1 MELKRGKTFIKSS
14 VQHEK
19 VPPEH
24 TASANKND
32 IGKDK
37 KAVLEGNQSVA
48 EVQLAYLAAHKN
60 YRFSTRAARN
70 GAGDN
75 SLDKSSGS
83 SYKLVRKSKTH
94 DCVSEA
100 EKTEQCS
107 PSNRACEEGFSGKG
121 KGRLVNSISFSG
133 MSSSS
138 SKKECVVSPSQ
149 SACSS
154 QMIDYRNFVPQMPF
168 VPAVAKTIPRKRISL
183 KRSKKG
189 LRDIFHIKKNK
200 PESLAFLVEKD
211 KNLSSPGCKSE
222 LPGRLA
228 KYLFKTGEP
237 FAADC
242 LSQDC
247 SDSELQS
254 DSSYDCCNPL
264 CEDVASLKSFDSL
277 TGCGEIFADE
287 SSAHLELE
295 NSKEVLLRRSKHKE
309 SPIMGSFQGGVEQLA
324 SPGQNETVE
333 FGKFWDNINKSVR
346 LHQSTLFD
354 KKLLTMPG
362 SDMGKTGSQA
372 AASATDPQMSP
383 DKDGDNSK
391 ESSTETGTPKSDN
404 QESIS
409 TSDEGYYDSFS
420 PGQDDEVKEAQTPGV
435 PGRFPR
441 DSYSGDA
448 LYELFYDSNEVK
460 INPVLDDDLCTSE
473 SISEQAIEIPLS
485 IYSFH
490 VGAEENTASQP
501 AVDIISQGFFHSTWK
516 GKECLL
522 KLCDTELSL
531 TMGIINWLRKHSGLV
546 SSPDSLQ
553 SPQPQPEKGNHSP
566 IPPSPGPEHNMST
579 AQQEKQSKE
588 DSFNRRVSVDKSK
601 EASSVNVAEKDSCT
615 NTSDLDFRGR
625 EGNHLEHSSTV
636 PGTAETTGASNY
648 APQSQANGDNLQ
660 TSSTE
665 KATSSEGYETSED
678 RIPLAEGL
686 NRQSGSQ
693 SSESLLLN
701 DNHEVESCYSYKT
714 AATSPLD
721 ALEREDR
728 NKPMYH
734 SLSVCCDKPP
744 QPLTLRG
751 FQSYISPTP
760 RESSTNIVQLL
771 ERCGFGLEGSPRH
784 VQLVYGQVVKYVA
797 DRKYMMMMCHRPQA
811 LMRTE
816 YWDGNEVP
824 FQDLNSLSSAVKR
837 ALGSSPMSSAAV
849 MERQHLGWQLSPST
863 SNTNHRSV
871 RSYKTPEPVDNY
883 ISEGEFEDDL
893 SSSTPST
900 IELEIR
906 GSSQDTDEDYFE
918 TLSHQSGSLSDVK
931 TEPYESASETES
943 VASDR
948 HFKSKS
954 PPCGSLHTRK
964 ESYASEYS
972 DDDDLFYERPAG
984 LFNRMSLRKASGSGR
999 ILMEDTDANSTSLTL
1014 AAVRYADGL
1023 GSGSSENN
1031 DSEPVEYPGIRKS
1044 FPENEYKR
1052 NKNPEGK
1059 KFRARLALA
1068 HKSLS
1073 SLFESKS
1080 LEKENTEQSSKVS
1093 LKTEKEKAKLRQ
1105 STWKAFL
1112 KSKEADG
1119 LKRPVLANLS
1129 PTQESV
1135 NTTRGQLMRTTS
1147 VEQQDSSNGHTFL
1160 KTETSN
1166 GSSTDTNYFDT
1177 SLEPVDISSPA
1188 DEKDKEIP
1196 ERRRRRK
1203 RPKSLYKCFSFDD
1216 VWMERNQ
1223 KRNLEKERQPER
1235 GMQLQ
1240 HLPED
1245 QLKAGMS
1252 ASITSAG
1259 ALDMLPLKLHPFSQ
1273 STPTGLDCMG
1283 WKRRISAPV
1292 IADGALDKTALTDD
1306 VGSEEDLYEDFRS
1319 SNHRYGHAGG
1329 GGEQLAINERLSTSS
1344 HAFTLSLCPHTASIP
1359 QEHPGQDLPP
1369 GRTWLWLWHIL
1380 SAGGRI

>member
-24 TASANKND
+24 TASTNKND

-37 KAVLEGNQSVA
+37 KAALEGNQSVA

-70 GAGDN
+70 GAVDN

-100 EKTEQCS
+100 DKTEQCS

-362 SDMGKTGSQA
+362 SDMGKAGSQA

-566 IPPSPGPEHNMST
+566 IPPSPGPEHNVST

-588 DSFNRRVSVDKSK
+588 NSFNQRVSVDKSK
-601 EASSVNVAEKDSCT
+601 DATQASSVNVAERDSCT

-625 EGNHLEHSSTV
+625 EGNHHEHSSTV

-678 RIPLAEGL
+678 RIPLAESL

-771 ERCGFGLEGSPRH
+771 ERCVTQVASLKLGYENKHLEDKYIGNEMNNIICKMSQYKNKLLLQNECNCVAQKPEYSSIACTNQYNYETSFQASSLYHLKQNEEQICSEDQKGRAKILDEVARDKISFEYAQLNNQAFSYLQDFTFGSDSAPATMFSRPTFLPLFNSVCLDIPATVSSAPYGTSIPPAESLQHKEAEQGSPGPWHYAESPCR
-784 VQLVYGQVVKYVA
+784 
-797 DRKYMMMMCHRPQA
+797 C
-811 LMRTE
+811 
-816 YWDGNEVP
+816 
-824 FQDLNSLSSAVKR
+824 LSGVTA
-837 ALGSSPMSSAAV
+837 
-849 MERQHLGWQLSPST
+849 LSP
-863 SNTNHRSV
+863 H
-871 RSYKTPEPVDNY
+871 
-883 ISEGEFEDDL
+883 SEAAA
-893 SSSTPST
+893 P
-900 IELEIR
+900 
-906 GSSQDTDEDYFE
+906 DT
-918 TLSHQSGSLSDVK
+918 
-931 TEPYESASETES
+931 
-943 VASDR
+943 
-948 HFKSKS
+948 
-954 PPCGSLHTRK
+954 
-964 ESYASEYS
+964 
-972 DDDDLFYERPAG
+972 
-984 LFNRMSLRKASGSGR
+984 
-999 ILMEDTDANSTSLTL
+999 
-1014 AAVRYADGL
+1014 AVVG
-1023 GSGSSENN
+1023 
-1031 DSEPVEYPGIRKS
+1031 
-1044 FPENEYKR
+1044 
-1052 NKNPEGK
+1052 
-1059 KFRARLALA
+1059 
-1068 HKSLS
+1068 
-1073 SLFESKS
+1073 
-1080 LEKENTEQSSKVS
+1080 
-1093 LKTEKEKAKLRQ
+1093 
-1105 STWKAFL
+1105 
-1112 KSKEADG
+1112 
-1119 LKRPVLANLS
+1119 
-1129 PTQESV
+1129 
-1135 NTTRGQLMRTTS
+1135 
-1147 VEQQDSSNGHTFL
+1147 
-1160 KTETSN
+1160 
-1166 GSSTDTNYFDT
+1166 
-1177 SLEPVDISSPA
+1177 
-1188 DEKDKEIP
+1188 
-1196 ERRRRRK
+1196 
-1203 RPKSLYKCFSFDD
+1203 
-1216 VWMERNQ
+1216 RNQ
-1223 KRNLEKERQPER
+1223 Q
-1235 GMQLQ
+1235 
-1240 HLPED
+1240 
-1245 QLKAGMS
+1245 
-1252 ASITSAG
+1252 
-1259 ALDMLPLKLHPFSQ
+1259 
-1273 STPTGLDCMG
+1273 
-1283 WKRRISAPV
+1283 
-1292 IADGALDKTALTDD
+1292 
-1306 VGSEEDLYEDFRS
+1306 
-1319 SNHRYGHAGG
+1319 
-1329 GGEQLAINERLSTSS
+1329 
-1344 HAFTLSLCPHTASIP
+1344 
-1359 QEHPGQDLPP
+1359 
-1369 GRTWLWLWHIL
+1369 
-1380 SAGGRI
+1380 

>member
-19 VPPEH
+19 VLPEH
-24 TASANKND
+24 TASTNKND
-32 IGKDK
+32 IGKEK
-37 KAVLEGNQSVA
+37 KAALEGNRSVA
-48 EVQLAYLAAHKN
+48 EVQLAYLATRKN

-75 SLDKSSGS
+75 SLEKSSGS

-100 EKTEQCS
+100 DKTEQCS

-254 DSSYDCCNPL
+254 DSSYDCYNPL

-295 NSKEVLLRRSKHKE
+295 NSKEVLVRRSKHKE

-324 SPGQNETVE
+324 SPGQNEAIE

-346 LHQSTLFD
+346 LHQSMLFD

-362 SDMGKTGSQA
+362 SDMGQAGSQA

-420 PGQDDEVKEAQTPGV
+420 PGQDDEMKEAQTPGV

-553 SPQPQPEKGNHSP
+553 SPQSQPEKGNHSP
-566 IPPSPGPEHNMST
+566 IPPSPGPKHNVST
-579 AQQEKQSKE
+579 ARQEKQSKE
-588 DSFNRRVSVDKSK
+588 DTFNRKVSLDKSK
-601 EASSVNVAEKDSCT
+601 DATQASSVNVAERDSCT
-615 NTSDLDFRGR
+615 NTSNLDFQGR
-625 EGNHLEHSSTV
+625 EGSHHEHSSTV

-665 KATSSEGYETSED
+665 KATISEGYETSED
-678 RIPLAEGL
+678 RILLAENL

-693 SSESLLLN
+693 SSESPLLN

-721 ALEREDR
+721 TLEREDR

-771 ERCGFGLEGSPRH
+771 ERCVTQVASLKLSYENKHLEDKYIGNEMNNIICKMSQYRNKLLLQNECNCVAQKPEYSSIACTNQYNYETSFQASSLYHLKQNGEQICSEDQKGRAKILDEVARDKISFEYAQLNNQAFSYLQDFTFASDSAPATMLSRPTFLPLFNSLCLDIPATVSSDPYRTAIPPAESLQPKEAEQGSPGPWHYAESPCRCLSG
-784 VQLVYGQVVKYVA
+784 VT
-797 DRKYMMMMCHRPQA
+797 A
-811 LMRTE
+811 L
-816 YWDGNEVP
+816 
-824 FQDLNSLSSAVKR
+824 
-837 ALGSSPMSSAAV
+837 SPHPEAAAPDTAAV
-849 MERQHLGWQLSPST
+849 G
-863 SNTNHRSV
+863 
-871 RSYKTPEPVDNY
+871 
-883 ISEGEFEDDL
+883 
-893 SSSTPST
+893 
-900 IELEIR
+900 
-906 GSSQDTDEDYFE
+906 
-918 TLSHQSGSLSDVK
+918 
-931 TEPYESASETES
+931 
-943 VASDR
+943 
-948 HFKSKS
+948 
-954 PPCGSLHTRK
+954 
-964 ESYASEYS
+964 
-972 DDDDLFYERPAG
+972 
-984 LFNRMSLRKASGSGR
+984 
-999 ILMEDTDANSTSLTL
+999 
-1014 AAVRYADGL
+1014 
-1023 GSGSSENN
+1023 
-1031 DSEPVEYPGIRKS
+1031 
-1044 FPENEYKR
+1044 
-1052 NKNPEGK
+1052 
-1059 KFRARLALA
+1059 
-1068 HKSLS
+1068 
-1073 SLFESKS
+1073 
-1080 LEKENTEQSSKVS
+1080 
-1093 LKTEKEKAKLRQ
+1093 
-1105 STWKAFL
+1105 
-1112 KSKEADG
+1112 
-1119 LKRPVLANLS
+1119 
-1129 PTQESV
+1129 
-1135 NTTRGQLMRTTS
+1135 
-1147 VEQQDSSNGHTFL
+1147 
-1160 KTETSN
+1160 
-1166 GSSTDTNYFDT
+1166 
-1177 SLEPVDISSPA
+1177 
-1188 DEKDKEIP
+1188 
-1196 ERRRRRK
+1196 
-1203 RPKSLYKCFSFDD
+1203 
-1216 VWMERNQ
+1216 RNQ
-1223 KRNLEKERQPER
+1223 Q
-1235 GMQLQ
+1235 
-1240 HLPED
+1240 
-1245 QLKAGMS
+1245 
-1252 ASITSAG
+1252 
-1259 ALDMLPLKLHPFSQ
+1259 
-1273 STPTGLDCMG
+1273 
-1283 WKRRISAPV
+1283 
-1292 IADGALDKTALTDD
+1292 
-1306 VGSEEDLYEDFRS
+1306 
-1319 SNHRYGHAGG
+1319 
-1329 GGEQLAINERLSTSS
+1329 
-1344 HAFTLSLCPHTASIP
+1344 
-1359 QEHPGQDLPP
+1359 
-1369 GRTWLWLWHIL
+1369 
-1380 SAGGRI
+1380 

>member
-19 VPPEH
+19 VLPEH
-24 TASANKND
+24 TASTNKND
-32 IGKDK
+32 IGKER
-37 KAVLEGNQSVA
+37 KAALEGNQSAA
-48 EVQLAYLAAHKN
+48 EVQLAYLATHKN

-75 SLDKSSGS
+75 SLEKSSGS

-100 EKTEQCS
+100 DKTEQCS

-200 PESLAFLVEKD
+200 PESLAFMVEKD

-295 NSKEVLLRRSKHKE
+295 NSKEVLVRRSKHKD

-324 SPGQNETVE
+324 SPGQNEAIE
-333 FGKFWDNINKSVR
+333 FGKFWDNINRSVR

-362 SDMGKTGSQA
+362 SDMGQAESQA

-409 TSDEGYYDSFS
+409 TTDEGYYDSFS
-420 PGQDDEVKEAQTPGV
+420 PGQDDEMKEAQTPGV

-553 SPQPQPEKGNHSP
+553 SPQSQPEKGNHSP
-566 IPPSPGPEHNMST
+566 IPPGPGPEHNVST

-588 DSFNRRVSVDKSK
+588 DTFNRRVSLDKSK
-601 EASSVNVAEKDSCT
+601 DATQASSVNVAERDSCT
-615 NTSDLDFRGR
+615 NTSNLDFQGR
-625 EGNHLEHSSTV
+625 EGSHHEHSSTV
-636 PGTAETTGASNY
+636 PGTAETTAASNY

-665 KATSSEGYETSED
+665 KATISEGYETSED
-678 RIPLAEGL
+678 RILLAENL

-693 SSESLLLN
+693 SSESPLLN

-721 ALEREDR
+721 TLEREDR

-760 RESSTNIVQLL
+760 RDSSTNIVQLL
-771 ERCGFGLEGSPRH
+771 ERCVTQVASLKLSYENKHLEDKYIGNEMNNIICKMSQYKNKLLLQNECNCVAQKPEYSSIACTNQYNYETSFQASSLYHLKQNGEQICSKDQKSRAKILDEVARDKISFEYAQLNNQAFSYLQDFTFASDSAPATMLSRPTFLPLFNSLCLDIPATVSSAPYGTAIPPAESLQPKEAEQGSPGPWHYAESPCR
-784 VQLVYGQVVKYVA
+784 G
-797 DRKYMMMMCHRPQA
+797 
-811 LMRTE
+811 
-816 YWDGNEVP
+816 
-824 FQDLNSLSSAVKR
+824 LSGVTA
-837 ALGSSPMSSAAV
+837 
-849 MERQHLGWQLSPST
+849 LSP
-863 SNTNHRSV
+863 H
-871 RSYKTPEPVDNY
+871 PEAAAP
-883 ISEGEFEDDL
+883 
-893 SSSTPST
+893 
-900 IELEIR
+900 
-906 GSSQDTDEDYFE
+906 DT
-918 TLSHQSGSLSDVK
+918 GV
-931 TEPYESASETES
+931 
-943 VASDR
+943 V
-948 HFKSKS
+948 
-954 PPCGSLHTRK
+954 G
-964 ESYASEYS
+964 
-972 DDDDLFYERPAG
+972 
-984 LFNRMSLRKASGSGR
+984 
-999 ILMEDTDANSTSLTL
+999 
-1014 AAVRYADGL
+1014 
-1023 GSGSSENN
+1023 
-1031 DSEPVEYPGIRKS
+1031 
-1044 FPENEYKR
+1044 
-1052 NKNPEGK
+1052 
-1059 KFRARLALA
+1059 
-1068 HKSLS
+1068 
-1073 SLFESKS
+1073 
-1080 LEKENTEQSSKVS
+1080 
-1093 LKTEKEKAKLRQ
+1093 
-1105 STWKAFL
+1105 
-1112 KSKEADG
+1112 
-1119 LKRPVLANLS
+1119 
-1129 PTQESV
+1129 
-1135 NTTRGQLMRTTS
+1135 
-1147 VEQQDSSNGHTFL
+1147 
-1160 KTETSN
+1160 
-1166 GSSTDTNYFDT
+1166 
-1177 SLEPVDISSPA
+1177 
-1188 DEKDKEIP
+1188 
-1196 ERRRRRK
+1196 
-1203 RPKSLYKCFSFDD
+1203 
-1216 VWMERNQ
+1216 RNQ
-1223 KRNLEKERQPER
+1223 Q
-1235 GMQLQ
+1235 
-1240 HLPED
+1240 
-1245 QLKAGMS
+1245 
-1252 ASITSAG
+1252 
-1259 ALDMLPLKLHPFSQ
+1259 
-1273 STPTGLDCMG
+1273 
-1283 WKRRISAPV
+1283 
-1292 IADGALDKTALTDD
+1292 
-1306 VGSEEDLYEDFRS
+1306 
-1319 SNHRYGHAGG
+1319 
-1329 GGEQLAINERLSTSS
+1329 
-1344 HAFTLSLCPHTASIP
+1344 
-1359 QEHPGQDLPP
+1359 
-1369 GRTWLWLWHIL
+1369 
-1380 SAGGRI
+1380 